1 MKNTTKRSLTLK
13 APAKVNLFL
22 NVQGMRK
29 DGYHEVETILVAVSL
44 FDTIILQDCQEVE
57 VRVECDE
64 PGIPLNEENLVY
76 RAAEAVLG
84 YTSVSRG
91 VVIRLEKRIPIA
103 CGLGGGSSD
112 AAAVL
117 MGLDKLWDLGLDR
130 DELIM
135 IARRLGADVPFFI
148 SGGTAL
154 GRGRGDELIP
164 IKASPIHLVLITPK
178 FEISTARVYKDLKFK
193 LTKVAL
199 DINILID
206 CVERGDLSGLAG
218 CLYNTLE
225 EVSLKDYPY
234 LGRLKERLESCGAL
248 GTLMSGSG
256 PAVFGLAPSLQEA
269 YRIRDRLNDCEPTY
283 VVSSL
288 SEGVEI
294 KKGGD

>member
-1 MKNTTKRSLTLK
+1 MKNTIKRSLTIK
-13 APAKVNLFL
+13 TPAKVNLFL
-22 NVQGMRK
+22 NVQGMRE
-29 DGYHEVETILVAVSL
+29 DGYHEIETLLVAVSL
-44 FDTIILQDCQEVE
+44 FDTIILQDCQKGGI
-57 VRVECDE
+57 RVWCDE

-76 RAAEAVLG
+76 RAAEAVLD

-103 CGLGGGSSD
+103 SGLGGGSSD

-117 MGLDKLWDLGLDR
+117 LGLDKLWDLRLHR

-135 IARRLGADVPFFI
+135 IAKRLGADVPFFI

-154 GRGRGDELIP
+154 GKGRGDELIP
-164 IKASPIHLVLITPK
+164 IKASQIHLVLITPK
-178 FEISTARVYKDLKFK
+178 FEISTARVYKDLKFR

-206 CVERGDLSGLAG
+206 SIERGDLSGLAG

-234 LGRLKERLESCGAL
+234 LGQLKERLKSCGAI

-269 YRIRDRLNDCEPTY
+269 YRIRDRLSDCEPTY